1 MFATDANT
9 IEIAIIGSTKADETG
24 TNYSI
29 ASASEIECARV
40 NAALCHRIDLRLT
53 AKKNKQSIKST

>member
-24 TNYSI
+24 TNCSI
-29 ASASEIECARV
+29 ASASAIECARV
-40 NAALCHRIDLRLT
+40 NAVLCHIIDVRLSPE
-53 AKKNKQSIKST
+53 KNKQSIKST